1 MSIFF
6 QENVAVDPTC
16 TSPFLLENNNSSPKQ
31 YQDAITLTCHIG
43 TSVDIL
49 IWSIVECGIVLIAA
63 CLLTLMPLF
72 HSVAVVLHGR
82 WSHRSGTR
90 NLQDPSD
97 PDSQPSWRTKGAVIN
112 TPNRG
117 FARIDNQRNFYHGH
131 SDGQGDAVPLTPL
144 PATPGSGYQ
153 WAIPRTSL

>member
-1 MSIFF
+1 MSLWIPRVRPPFF
-6 QENVAVDPTC
+6 SRNHT
-16 TSPFLLENNNSSPKQ
+16 SSPKQ
-31 YQDAITLTCHIG
+31 YLGAVTLTCHIG

-49 IWSIVECGIVLIAA
+49 IWSILECGIVLIAA

-82 WSHRSGTR
+82 WSHSSGAR
-90 NLQDPSD
+90 NLQNPSD
-97 PDSQPSWRTKGAVIN
+97 PDSLPSWRTKGAVIN

-117 FARIDNQRNFYHGH
+117 FARIDNQRNLYHGH

-153 WAIPRTSL
+153 WAIPGTSL